1 MSKTAYSV
9 LNKKELDVEQL
20 LALYGNHT
28 VEESIEILAN
38 IPDHIRTMVNLDV
51 QCPSCGVA
59 GAILVSGAKSKTTAK
74 ALRQAHFRFVGTK
87 NEDAHLPFCEFNTV
101 ASDLPKQSELVDLQS
116 DRSQETRQV
125 RQLVCKGIEAGVFDQ
140 SDIRAM
146 RQWYF
151 ELKTSSRF
159 RVTASIDT
167 FNYLYD
173 LLGTHPHDSLIHHP
187 SHAEIPNFDW
197 RHAAKVKLTQSRA
210 DLVEEARGIRFGDS
224 RKDAIKLAERYKD
237 YDVFDVSVLEPYY
250 QKTIQLTMFTGRALG
265 YRAHTWTNYKFG
277 KVSSSLLAFCSL
289 LLSSSEWDLNIA
301 IENLS
306 IILGISEPKS
316 LLHGNIIG
324 LNPFIDYNA
333 WRTVKKVCEIGA
345 IFPIPSDLTNEIK
358 EIEAEMRAEHL
369 RWRKEKGLP
378 DKPVETTQKLVWPPK
393 AESPF

>member
-1 MSKTAYSV
+1 MSKTAYSI

-28 VEESIEILAN
+28 VEKSLEILAE
-38 IPDHIRTMVNLDV
+38 IPDHIRAKIALDI
-51 QCPSCGVA
+51 QCPSCGVK
-59 GAILVSGAKSKTTAK
+59 GAVLVSGAKSKTTSK
-74 ALRQAHFRFVGTK
+74 ALRQAHFRFVGAK
-87 NEDAHLPFCEFNTV
+87 NEDAHLPFCEFNT
-101 ASDLPKQSELVDLQS
+101 AHSDAPKQSELVDLQS

-151 ELKTSSRF
+151 ELKISARF
-159 RVTASIDT
+159 RLTASKES

-173 LLGTHPHDSLIHHP
+173 LLGTHPHDTLVHQP

-197 RHAAKVKLTQSRA
+197 WHAARVKLTQDRA
-210 DLVEEARGIRFGDS
+210 ELVEEARAIRFGDS
-224 RKDAIKLAERYKD
+224 RKDAIKLAERHRNS
-237 YDVFDVSVLEPYY
+237 DVFDVSVLEPYY
-250 QKTIQLTMFTGRALG
+250 QKTIQLAMFTARALG
-265 YRAHTWTNYKFG
+265 YRSHVWTNYKFG

-289 LLSSSEWDLNIA
+289 LLSCSDWILDIA
-301 IENLS
+301 IEKLG
-306 IILGISEPKS
+306 IILTMPEPES

-324 LNPFIDYNA
+324 LNPFLDYNA
-333 WRTVKKVCEIGA
+333 WRTIKKVCEIEGN
-345 IFPIPSDLTNEIK
+345 FSLPCDLTSQIK
-358 EIEAEMRAEHL
+358 EIKTVMQAEHL

-378 DKPVETTQKLVWPPK
+378 DKPTETTTKSAWPPE